1 LSATNS
7 VVAVVDGTHG
17 TSEERAAGGAAAAD
31 GIGAAVAAAEVRR
44 YERWSDVP
52 AGLVTRTRLA
62 DADPPRRP
70 GGPVRARVRDFNWRG
85 KLATFDLYAVA
96 ESVPTAATGRQLAA
110 AAQRRAVGRGCEGC
124 GAVGQLPLLEHD
136 GRRVCAACRHVAR
149 LAEKH
154 EALRVRRA
162 ELARWAGAL
171 LSERL
176 AVVWGELTAAPLTGS
191 GRARPPLA
199 GRVQVADETGLVLE
213 DVLVRLAGP
222 RTGGAP
228 AEAVSAGEGAA
239 RLERVLEG
247 RRRLVWGPL
256 GDVTARLAVLGYP
269 ADLDPAL
276 AVPSG
281 HGILWPDDV
290 ASRYAQWCGE
300 LDPATGTLRT
310 PWPPGSADRLWY
322 VLAQM
327 VGTDRADGPDAADEA
342 AQQGV

>member
-1 LSATNS
+1 MSATNS
-7 VVAVVDGTHG
+7 AAAVVDGTRG
-17 TSEERAAGGAAAAD
+17 TSEEHAAGGAAAAD
-31 GIGAAVAAAEVRR
+31 GIGAAAAAAEVRPVR

-85 KLATFDLYAVA
+85 KPETFDLYAVA

-124 GAVGQLPLLEHD
+124 GGVGQLPLLEHE
-136 GRRVCAACRHVAR
+136 GRRVCAACRHLAR
-149 LAEKH
+149 LAEKQQ
-154 EALRVRRA
+154 ELRVRRA
-162 ELARWAGAL
+162 ELARWARVL
-171 LSERL
+171 LVERL
-176 AVVWGELTAAPLTGS
+176 AVVWVELTAAELTGA
-191 GRARPPLA
+191 GRTRPPLA

-228 AEAVSAGEGAA
+228 ADAVSAGEGAGRIA
-239 RLERVLEG
+239 RALQG

-256 GDVTARLAVLGYP
+256 GDVTARLDVLGHP
-269 ADLDPAL
+269 VDLDRAL
-276 AVPSG
+276 AVPGG
-281 HGILWPDDV
+281 HGILWPDDA

-300 LDPATGTLRT
+300 LDPATGKLRT
-310 PWPPGSADRLWY
+310 PWPPGSADQLWY

-327 VGTDRADGPDAADEA
+327 AVP
-342 AQQGV
+342 